1 MKPQVTGH
9 TAQPLWGNTGEAAM
23 PLNRGI
29 RSADRECPRCNHAAD
44 FDNSAWAFRNFDAT
58 HGAGPVVAAG
68 EAVGLQAGSHAGQ
81 KGAFL
86 KVTVTL
92 SPGIYQSAMT
102 EFTRRKL
109 AKTGDA

>member
-1 MKPQVTGH
+1 
-9 TAQPLWGNTGEAAM
+9 
-23 PLNRGI
+23 
-29 RSADRECPRCNHAAD
+29 
-44 FDNSAWAFRNFDAT
+44 
-58 HGAGPVVAAG
+58 VVAAG